1 MKFKSLITTTL
12 ALGVIAS
19 TGANFNT
26 NEASAAAKPL
36 DKSSSTLHHGHSNIQ
51 IPYTITVNGT
61 SQNILSSLTFNK
73 NQNISYKDIENKV
86 KSVLYFNRGISDIDL
101 RLSKQA
107 EYTVHF
113 KNGTKR
119 VIDLKSGIYTAD
131 LINTSDIKAISVNVD
146 TKKQPKDK
154 AKANV
159 QVPYTITVNGTSQN
173 ILSNLTFNK
182 NQNISYK
189 DLEDK
194 VKSVL
199 ESNRGITDVDLRLSK
214 QAKYTVNFKNG
225 TKKVIDLKAGIYT
238 ANLINSSDI
247 KSININVD
255 TKKHIENKAKRN
267 YQVPYSINLNGTSTN
282 ILSNLSF
289 SNKPW
294 TNYKNLT
301 SQIKSVL
308 KHDRGIS
315 EQDLKYA
322 KKAYYTVY
330 FKNGGKRILQLNSK
344 NYTANLVHV
353 KDVKRIEITV
363 KTGTKAKA
371 DRYVPYTIA
380 VNGTSTP
387 ILSDLKF
394 TGDPRVGYKD
404 ITKKVKSVLKHDRGI
419 GEREL
424 KYAKKATYTVHFKN
438 GKKKVINL
446 NSKISQLNLLYVQD
460 IKKIDIDVK
469 TGSKAKA
476 DSYVPYTIAVNGTST
491 PILSKLKISN
501 KQLISYKYLND
512 KVKSVLKNERGISDL
527 DLKFAKQAKYT
538 VYFKNGKKQ
547 VVNLKSDIFTPNLFS
562 AKDILFSAKDIKK
575 IDIDVKT
582 GSKAKA
588 DSYVPYT
595 IAVNGTSTPI
605 LSKLKI
611 SNKQLISYK
620 YLNDK
625 VKSVLKSERGIS
637 DLDLKF
643 AKQAKYT
650 VYFKNGKKQ
659 VVNLKSDIFTPNLFS
674 AKDIKKIDID
684 VKQYTKSKK
693 INKSNNVKF
702 PVTINKFENIVSNEF
717 VFYNASKITIN
728 DLSIKLKSAI
738 ANDQGITKHDIE
750 LAERAVYKVYFK
762 NGSSKYVDL
771 KTEYKDE
778 RVFKATDIK
787 KVDIELKF

>member
-182 NQNISYK
+182 NQQISYK

-199 ESNRGITDVDLRLSK
+199 ESNRGITGVDLRLSK

-344 NYTANLVHV
+344 NYTANLVHA

-371 DRYVPYTIA
+371 DR
-380 VNGTSTP
+380 
-387 ILSDLKF
+387 
-394 TGDPRVGYKD
+394 
-404 ITKKVKSVLKHDRGI
+404 
-419 GEREL
+419 
-424 KYAKKATYTVHFKN
+424 
-438 GKKKVINL
+438 
-446 NSKISQLNLLYVQD
+446 
-460 IKKIDIDVK
+460 
-469 TGSKAKA
+469 
-476 DSYVPYTIAVNGTST
+476 YVPYTIAVNGTST

-512 KVKSVLKNERGISDL
+512 KVKSVLKSERGISDL

-547 VVNLKSDIFTPNLFS
+547 VVNLKSDIFTPN
-562 AKDILFSAKDIKK
+562 LFSAKDIKK

-693 INKSNNVKF
+693 K
-702 PVTINKFENIVSNEF
+702 
-717 VFYNASKITIN
+717 
-728 DLSIKLKSAI
+728 
-738 ANDQGITKHDIE
+738 
-750 LAERAVYKVYFK
+750 
-762 NGSSKYVDL
+762 
-771 KTEYKDE
+771 
-778 RVFKATDIK
+778 
-787 KVDIELKF
+787 

>member
-12 ALGVIAS
+12 ALGVLAS
-19 TGANFNT
+19 TGANFNN

-36 DKSSSTLHHGHSNIQ
+36 DKSSSSLHHGYSKVHV
-51 IPYTITVNGT
+51 PYAITVNGT

-73 NQNISYKDIENKV
+73 NQNISYKDLEDRV
-86 KSVLYFNRGISDIDL
+86 KSVLKSDRGISDIDL

-107 EYTVHF
+107 KYTVYF
-113 KNGTKR
+113 KNGTKK
-119 VIDLKSGIYTAD
+119 VIDLKAGIYTAD
-131 LINTSDIKAISVNVD
+131 LINTSEIKAININVD
-146 TKKQPKDK
+146 TKKQVEDKKKDK
-154 AKANV
+154 ANY

-225 TKKVIDLKAGIYT
+225 TKKVIDLKSGIYT

-255 TKKHIENKAKRN
+255 TKKYIENKAKRN

-344 NYTANLVHV
+344 NYTANLVHA

-404 ITKKVKSVLKHDRGI
+404 ISKKVKSVLKHDRGI

-438 GKKKVINL
+438 GTKKVINI
-446 NSKISQLNLLYVQD
+446 NSNISQLNLLYVQD

-469 TGSKAKA
+469 TG
-476 DSYVPYTIAVNGTST
+476 T
-491 PILSKLKISN
+491 
-501 KQLISYKYLND
+501 
-512 KVKSVLKNERGISDL
+512 
-527 DLKFAKQAKYT
+527 
-538 VYFKNGKKQ
+538 
-547 VVNLKSDIFTPNLFS
+547 
-562 AKDILFSAKDIKK
+562 
-575 IDIDVKT
+575 
-582 GSKAKA
+582 KAKA

-693 INKSNNVKF
+693 NK
-702 PVTINKFENIVSNEF
+702 
-717 VFYNASKITIN
+717 
-728 DLSIKLKSAI
+728 
-738 ANDQGITKHDIE
+738 
-750 LAERAVYKVYFK
+750 
-762 NGSSKYVDL
+762 
-771 KTEYKDE
+771 
-778 RVFKATDIK
+778 
-787 KVDIELKF
+787 

>member
-12 ALGVIAS
+12 ALGVLAS
-19 TGANFNT
+19 TGANFNN

-36 DKSSSTLHHGHSNIQ
+36 DKSSSSLHHGYSKVHV
-51 IPYTITVNGT
+51 PYAITVNGT

-73 NQNISYKDIENKV
+73 NQNISYKDLEDRV
-86 KSVLYFNRGISDIDL
+86 KSVLKSDRGISDIDL

-107 EYTVHF
+107 KYTVYF
-113 KNGTKR
+113 KNGTKK
-119 VIDLKSGIYTAD
+119 VIDLKAGIYTAD
-131 LINTSDIKAISVNVD
+131 LINTSEIKAININVD
-146 TKKQPKDK
+146 TKKQVEDKKKDK
-154 AKANV
+154 ANY

-225 TKKVIDLKAGIYT
+225 TKKVIDLKSGIYT

-344 NYTANLVHV
+344 NYTANLVHA

-404 ITKKVKSVLKHDRGI
+404 ISKKVKSVLKHDRGI

-438 GKKKVINL
+438 GTKKVINI
-446 NSKISQLNLLYVQD
+446 NSNISQLNLLYVQD

-469 TGSKAKA
+469 TG
-476 DSYVPYTIAVNGTST
+476 T
-491 PILSKLKISN
+491 
-501 KQLISYKYLND
+501 
-512 KVKSVLKNERGISDL
+512 
-527 DLKFAKQAKYT
+527 
-538 VYFKNGKKQ
+538 
-547 VVNLKSDIFTPNLFS
+547 
-562 AKDILFSAKDIKK
+562 
-575 IDIDVKT
+575 
-582 GSKAKA
+582 KAKA

-643 AKQAKYT
+643 AKQANYT

-728 DLSIKLKSAI
+728 DLSIKLKSAM
-738 ANDQGITKHDIE
+738 ANDQGITKHDIG

>member
-12 ALGVIAS
+12 ALGVLAS
-19 TGANFNT
+19 TGANFNN

-36 DKSSSTLHHGHSNIQ
+36 DKSSSSLHHGYSKVHV
-51 IPYTITVNGT
+51 PYAITVNGT
-61 SQNILSSLTFNK
+61 SQNILSNLTFNK
-73 NQNISYKDIENKV
+73 NQNISYKDLEDRV
-86 KSVLYFNRGISDIDL
+86 KSVLKSDRGISDIDL

-107 EYTVHF
+107 KHTVYF
-113 KNGTKR
+113 KNGTKK
-119 VIDLKSGIYTAD
+119 VIDLKAGIYTAD
-131 LINTSDIKAISVNVD
+131 LINTSEIKAININVD
-146 TKKQPKDK
+146 TKKQVEDKKKDK
-154 AKANV
+154 ANY

-225 TKKVIDLKAGIYT
+225 TKKVIDLKSGIYT

-344 NYTANLVHV
+344 NYTANLVHA

-404 ITKKVKSVLKHDRGI
+404 ISKKVKSVLKHDRGI

-438 GKKKVINL
+438 GTKKVINI
-446 NSKISQLNLLYVQD
+446 NSNISQLNLLYVQD

-469 TGSKAKA
+469 TG
-476 DSYVPYTIAVNGTST
+476 T
-491 PILSKLKISN
+491 
-501 KQLISYKYLND
+501 
-512 KVKSVLKNERGISDL
+512 
-527 DLKFAKQAKYT
+527 
-538 VYFKNGKKQ
+538 
-547 VVNLKSDIFTPNLFS
+547 
-562 AKDILFSAKDIKK
+562 
-575 IDIDVKT
+575 
-582 GSKAKA
+582 KAKA

-693 INKSNNVKF
+693 NK
-702 PVTINKFENIVSNEF
+702 
-717 VFYNASKITIN
+717 
-728 DLSIKLKSAI
+728 
-738 ANDQGITKHDIE
+738 
-750 LAERAVYKVYFK
+750 
-762 NGSSKYVDL
+762 
-771 KTEYKDE
+771 
-778 RVFKATDIK
+778 
-787 KVDIELKF
+787 

>member
-12 ALGVIAS
+12 ALGVLAS

-36 DKSSSTLHHGHSNIQ
+36 DKSSSTLHHGHSKIQ
-51 IPYTITVNGT
+51 VPYTITVNGT

-73 NQNISYKDIENKV
+73 NQQISYKDLENKV

-113 KNGTKR
+113 KNGTKK
-119 VIDLKSGIYTAD
+119 VVDLKSGIYTAD

-173 ILSNLTFNK
+173 ILSSLTFNK
-182 NQNISYK
+182 NQNVSYK

-214 QAKYTVNFKNG
+214 QAKFTVNFKNG

-330 FKNGGKRILQLNSK
+330 FKNGGKRVVHFNSK
-344 NYTANLVHV
+344 TYSANLVHA
-353 KDVKRIEITV
+353 KDVKKIEVTV
-363 KTGTKAKA
+363 KTASKAKA
-371 DRYVPYTIA
+371 ERYVPYSIA

-387 ILSDLKF
+387 NLSDLKF

-438 GKKKVINL
+438 GKKKMINL

-491 PILSKLKISN
+491 HILSKLKISN
-501 KQLISYKYLND
+501 KQLIGYQDLNE
-512 KVKSVLKNERGISDL
+512 KVKSVLKHDRGINDIE
-527 DLKFAKQAKYT
+527 LKFAKQAKYT
-538 VYFKNGKKQ
+538 IHFKNGKTQ
-547 VVNLKSDIFTPNLFS
+547 VVDLKSDIFT
-562 AKDILFSAKDIKK
+562 
-575 IDIDVKT
+575 
-582 GSKAKA
+582 
-588 DSYVPYT
+588 
-595 IAVNGTSTPI
+595 
-605 LSKLKI
+605 
-611 SNKQLISYK
+611 
-620 YLNDK
+620 
-625 VKSVLKSERGIS
+625 R
-637 DLDLKF
+637 
-643 AKQAKYT
+643 
-650 VYFKNGKKQ
+650 
-659 VVNLKSDIFTPNLFS
+659 NLFS

-684 VKQYTKSKK
+684 VKQHTKSKK
-693 INKSNNVKF
+693 NK
-702 PVTINKFENIVSNEF
+702 
-717 VFYNASKITIN
+717 
-728 DLSIKLKSAI
+728 
-738 ANDQGITKHDIE
+738 
-750 LAERAVYKVYFK
+750 
-762 NGSSKYVDL
+762 
-771 KTEYKDE
+771 
-778 RVFKATDIK
+778 
-787 KVDIELKF
+787 

>member
-182 NQNISYK
+182 NQQISYK

-344 NYTANLVHV
+344 NYTANLVHA

-363 KTGTKAKA
+363 KTGT
-371 DRYVPYTIA
+371 
-380 VNGTSTP
+380 
-387 ILSDLKF
+387 
-394 TGDPRVGYKD
+394 
-404 ITKKVKSVLKHDRGI
+404 
-419 GEREL
+419 
-424 KYAKKATYTVHFKN
+424 
-438 GKKKVINL
+438 
-446 NSKISQLNLLYVQD
+446 
-460 IKKIDIDVK
+460 
-469 TGSKAKA
+469 KAKA

-512 KVKSVLKNERGISDL
+512 KVKSVLKSERGISDL

-547 VVNLKSDIFTPNLFS
+547 VVNLKSDIFTPN
-562 AKDILFSAKDIKK
+562 LFSAKDIKK

-674 AKDIKKIDID
+674 AKDLKKIDID

-693 INKSNNVKF
+693 NK
-702 PVTINKFENIVSNEF
+702 
-717 VFYNASKITIN
+717 
-728 DLSIKLKSAI
+728 
-738 ANDQGITKHDIE
+738 
-750 LAERAVYKVYFK
+750 
-762 NGSSKYVDL
+762 
-771 KTEYKDE
+771 
-778 RVFKATDIK
+778 
-787 KVDIELKF
+787 

>member
-12 ALGVIAS
+12 ALGVLAS
-19 TGANFNT
+19 TGANFNN

-36 DKSSSTLHHGHSNIQ
+36 GKSSSSLHHGYSKVHV
-51 IPYTITVNGT
+51 PYAITVNGT

-73 NQNISYKDIENKV
+73 NQNISYKDLEDRV
-86 KSVLYFNRGISDIDL
+86 KSVLKSDRGISDIDL

-107 EYTVHF
+107 KYTVYF
-113 KNGTKR
+113 KNGTKK
-119 VIDLKSGIYTAD
+119 VIDLKAGIYTAD
-131 LINTSDIKAISVNVD
+131 LINTSEIKAININVD
-146 TKKQPKDK
+146 TKKQVEDKKKDK
-154 AKANV
+154 ANY

-225 TKKVIDLKAGIYT
+225 TKKVIDLKSGIYT

-344 NYTANLVHV
+344 NYTANLVHA

-404 ITKKVKSVLKHDRGI
+404 ISKKVKSVLKHDRGI

-438 GKKKVINL
+438 GTKKVINI
-446 NSKISQLNLLYVQD
+446 NSNISQLNLLYVQD

-469 TGSKAKA
+469 TG
-476 DSYVPYTIAVNGTST
+476 T
-491 PILSKLKISN
+491 
-501 KQLISYKYLND
+501 
-512 KVKSVLKNERGISDL
+512 
-527 DLKFAKQAKYT
+527 
-538 VYFKNGKKQ
+538 
-547 VVNLKSDIFTPNLFS
+547 
-562 AKDILFSAKDIKK
+562 
-575 IDIDVKT
+575 
-582 GSKAKA
+582 KAKA

-693 INKSNNVKF
+693 NK
-702 PVTINKFENIVSNEF
+702 
-717 VFYNASKITIN
+717 
-728 DLSIKLKSAI
+728 
-738 ANDQGITKHDIE
+738 
-750 LAERAVYKVYFK
+750 
-762 NGSSKYVDL
+762 
-771 KTEYKDE
+771 
-778 RVFKATDIK
+778 
-787 KVDIELKF
+787 

>member
-12 ALGVIAS
+12 ALGVLAS
-19 TGANFNT
+19 TGANFNN

-36 DKSSSTLHHGHSNIQ
+36 DKSSSSLHHGYSKVHV
-51 IPYTITVNGT
+51 PYAITMNGT

-73 NQNISYKDIENKV
+73 NQNISYKDLEDRV
-86 KSVLYFNRGISDIDL
+86 KSVLKSDRGISDIDL

-107 EYTVHF
+107 KYTVYF
-113 KNGTKR
+113 KNGTKK
-119 VIDLKSGIYTAD
+119 VIDLKAGIYTAD
-131 LINTSDIKAISVNVD
+131 LINTSEIKAININVD
-146 TKKQPKDK
+146 TKKQVEDKKKDK
-154 AKANV
+154 ANY

-225 TKKVIDLKAGIYT
+225 TKKVIDLKSGIYT

-308 KHDRGIS
+308 KHDRGI
-315 EQDLKYA
+315 
-322 KKAYYTVY
+322 
-330 FKNGGKRILQLNSK
+330 
-344 NYTANLVHV
+344 
-353 KDVKRIEITV
+353 
-363 KTGTKAKA
+363 
-371 DRYVPYTIA
+371 
-380 VNGTSTP
+380 
-387 ILSDLKF
+387 
-394 TGDPRVGYKD
+394 
-404 ITKKVKSVLKHDRGI
+404 

-438 GKKKVINL
+438 GTKKVINI
-446 NSKISQLNLLYVQD
+446 NSNISQLNLLYVQD

-469 TGSKAKA
+469 TG
-476 DSYVPYTIAVNGTST
+476 T
-491 PILSKLKISN
+491 
-501 KQLISYKYLND
+501 
-512 KVKSVLKNERGISDL
+512 
-527 DLKFAKQAKYT
+527 
-538 VYFKNGKKQ
+538 
-547 VVNLKSDIFTPNLFS
+547 
-562 AKDILFSAKDIKK
+562 
-575 IDIDVKT
+575 
-582 GSKAKA
+582 KAKA

-693 INKSNNVKF
+693 NK
-702 PVTINKFENIVSNEF
+702 
-717 VFYNASKITIN
+717 
-728 DLSIKLKSAI
+728 
-738 ANDQGITKHDIE
+738 
-750 LAERAVYKVYFK
+750 
-762 NGSSKYVDL
+762 
-771 KTEYKDE
+771 
-778 RVFKATDIK
+778 
-787 KVDIELKF
+787 

>member
-1 MKFKSLITTTL
+1 M
-12 ALGVIAS
+12 
-19 TGANFNT
+19 
-26 NEASAAAKPL
+26 
-36 DKSSSTLHHGHSNIQ
+36 
-51 IPYTITVNGT
+51 NGT

-73 NQNISYKDIENKV
+73 NQQISYKDLENKV

-113 KNGTKR
+113 KNGTKK
-119 VIDLKSGIYTAD
+119 VVDLKSGIYTAD

-173 ILSNLTFNK
+173 ILSSLTFNK
-182 NQNISYK
+182 NQNVSYK

-214 QAKYTVNFKNG
+214 QAKFTVNFKNG

-330 FKNGGKRILQLNSK
+330 FKNGGKRVVHFNSK
-344 NYTANLVHV
+344 TYSANLVHA
-353 KDVKRIEITV
+353 KDVKKIEVTV
-363 KTGTKAKA
+363 KTASKAKA
-371 DRYVPYTIA
+371 ERYVPYSIA

-387 ILSDLKF
+387 NLSDLKF

-491 PILSKLKISN
+491 HILSKLKISN
-501 KQLISYKYLND
+501 KQLIGYQDLNE
-512 KVKSVLKNERGISDL
+512 KVKSVLKHDRGINDIE
-527 DLKFAKQAKYT
+527 LKFAKQAKYT
-538 VYFKNGKKQ
+538 IHFKNGKTQ
-547 VVNLKSDIFTPNLFS
+547 VVDLKSDIFT
-562 AKDILFSAKDIKK
+562 
-575 IDIDVKT
+575 
-582 GSKAKA
+582 
-588 DSYVPYT
+588 
-595 IAVNGTSTPI
+595 
-605 LSKLKI
+605 
-611 SNKQLISYK
+611 
-620 YLNDK
+620 
-625 VKSVLKSERGIS
+625 R
-637 DLDLKF
+637 
-643 AKQAKYT
+643 
-650 VYFKNGKKQ
+650 
-659 VVNLKSDIFTPNLFS
+659 NLFS

-684 VKQYTKSKK
+684 VKQHTKSKK

-728 DLSIKLKSAI
+728 DLSTKLKSAM
-738 ANDQGITKHDIE
+738 ANDQGITKHDIG

-771 KTEYKDE
+771 KTEYKD
-778 RVFKATDIK
+778 RKVFKATDIK

>member
-12 ALGVIAS
+12 ALGVLAS
-19 TGANFNT
+19 TGANFNN

-36 DKSSSTLHHGHSNIQ
+36 DKPSSSLHHGYSKVHV
-51 IPYTITVNGT
+51 PYAITVNGT

-73 NQNISYKDIENKV
+73 NQNISYKDLEDRV
-86 KSVLYFNRGISDIDL
+86 KSVLKSDRGISDIDL

-107 EYTVHF
+107 KYTVYF
-113 KNGTKR
+113 KNGAKR
-119 VIDLKSGIYTAD
+119 VIDLKAGIYTAD
-131 LINTSDIKAISVNVD
+131 LINTSEIKAININVD
-146 TKKQPKDK
+146 TKKQVEDKKKDK
-154 AKANV
+154 ANY

-189 DLEDK
+189 DLEGK

-199 ESNRGITDVDLRLSK
+199 ESNRGISDIDLRLSK

-255 TKKHIENKAKRN
+255 TKKHVENKAKRN

-294 TNYKNLT
+294 KNYKDLT

-344 NYTANLVHV
+344 NYTANLVHA
-353 KDVKRIEITV
+353 KDVKRIEIAV
-363 KTGTKAKA
+363 KTGPKAKA

-387 ILSDLKF
+387 ILS
-394 TGDPRVGYKD
+394 
-404 ITKKVKSVLKHDRGI
+404 
-419 GEREL
+419 
-424 KYAKKATYTVHFKN
+424 
-438 GKKKVINL
+438 
-446 NSKISQLNLLYVQD
+446 
-460 IKKIDIDVK
+460 
-469 TGSKAKA
+469 
-476 DSYVPYTIAVNGTST
+476 
-491 PILSKLKISN
+491 KLK
-501 KQLISYKYLND
+501 
-512 KVKSVLKNERGISDL
+512 
-527 DLKFAKQAKYT
+527 
-538 VYFKNGKKQ
+538 
-547 VVNLKSDIFTPNLFS
+547 
-562 AKDILFSAKDIKK
+562 
-575 IDIDVKT
+575 
-582 GSKAKA
+582 
-588 DSYVPYT
+588 
-595 IAVNGTSTPI
+595 
-605 LSKLKI
+605 LSQKE
-611 SNKQLISYK
+611 LISYK

-650 VYFKNGKKQ
+650 VHFKSGKKQ

-684 VKQYTKSKK
+684 VKQHTKSKK
-693 INKSNNVKF
+693 K
-702 PVTINKFENIVSNEF
+702 
-717 VFYNASKITIN
+717 
-728 DLSIKLKSAI
+728 
-738 ANDQGITKHDIE
+738 
-750 LAERAVYKVYFK
+750 
-762 NGSSKYVDL
+762 
-771 KTEYKDE
+771 
-778 RVFKATDIK
+778 
-787 KVDIELKF
+787 

>member
-73 NQNISYKDIENKV
+73 NQNISYKYIENKV

-189 DLEDK
+189 DLEGK

-225 TKKVIDLKAGIYT
+225 TKKVIDLKSGIYT

-255 TKKHIENKAKRN
+255 TKNHIENKAKRN

-344 NYTANLVHV
+344 NYTANLVHA

-371 DRYVPYTIA
+371 DR
-380 VNGTSTP
+380 
-387 ILSDLKF
+387 
-394 TGDPRVGYKD
+394 
-404 ITKKVKSVLKHDRGI
+404 
-419 GEREL
+419 
-424 KYAKKATYTVHFKN
+424 
-438 GKKKVINL
+438 
-446 NSKISQLNLLYVQD
+446 
-460 IKKIDIDVK
+460 
-469 TGSKAKA
+469 
-476 DSYVPYTIAVNGTST
+476 YVPYTIAVNGTST

-512 KVKSVLKNERGISDL
+512 KVKSVLKSERGISDL

-547 VVNLKSDIFTPNLFS
+547 VVNLKSDIFTPN
-562 AKDILFSAKDIKK
+562 LFSAKDIKK

-693 INKSNNVKF
+693 K
-702 PVTINKFENIVSNEF
+702 
-717 VFYNASKITIN
+717 
-728 DLSIKLKSAI
+728 
-738 ANDQGITKHDIE
+738 
-750 LAERAVYKVYFK
+750 
-762 NGSSKYVDL
+762 
-771 KTEYKDE
+771 
-778 RVFKATDIK
+778 
-787 KVDIELKF
+787 

>member
-12 ALGVIAS
+12 ALGVLAS
-19 TGANFNT
+19 TGANFNN

-36 DKSSSTLHHGHSNIQ
+36 DKSSSSLHHGYSKVHV
-51 IPYTITVNGT
+51 PYAITVNGT

-73 NQNISYKDIENKV
+73 NQNISYKDLEDRV
-86 KSVLYFNRGISDIDL
+86 KSVLKSDRGISDIDL

-107 EYTVHF
+107 KYTVYF
-113 KNGTKR
+113 KNGTKK
-119 VIDLKSGIYTAD
+119 VIDLKAGIYTAD
-131 LINTSDIKAISVNVD
+131 LINTSEIKAININVD
-146 TKKQPKDK
+146 TKKQVEDKKKDK
-154 AKANV
+154 ANY

-225 TKKVIDLKAGIYT
+225 TKKVIDLKSGIYT

-344 NYTANLVHV
+344 NYTANLVHA

-404 ITKKVKSVLKHDRGI
+404 ISKKVKSVLKHDRGI

-438 GKKKVINL
+438 GTKKVINI
-446 NSKISQLNLLYVQD
+446 NSNISQLNLLYVQD

-469 TGSKAKA
+469 TG
-476 DSYVPYTIAVNGTST
+476 T
-491 PILSKLKISN
+491 
-501 KQLISYKYLND
+501 
-512 KVKSVLKNERGISDL
+512 
-527 DLKFAKQAKYT
+527 
-538 VYFKNGKKQ
+538 
-547 VVNLKSDIFTPNLFS
+547 
-562 AKDILFSAKDIKK
+562 
-575 IDIDVKT
+575 
-582 GSKAKA
+582 KAKA

-643 AKQAKYT
+643 VKQAKYT

-728 DLSIKLKSAI
+728 DLSIKLKSAM
-738 ANDQGITKHDIE
+738 ANDQGITKHDIG

>member
-26 NEASAAAKPL
+26 NEASAAVKPL

-182 NQNISYK
+182 NQQISYK

-344 NYTANLVHV
+344 NYTANLVHA

-371 DRYVPYTIA
+371 DR
-380 VNGTSTP
+380 
-387 ILSDLKF
+387 
-394 TGDPRVGYKD
+394 
-404 ITKKVKSVLKHDRGI
+404 
-419 GEREL
+419 
-424 KYAKKATYTVHFKN
+424 
-438 GKKKVINL
+438 
-446 NSKISQLNLLYVQD
+446 
-460 IKKIDIDVK
+460 
-469 TGSKAKA
+469 
-476 DSYVPYTIAVNGTST
+476 YVPYTIAVNGTST

-512 KVKSVLKNERGISDL
+512 KVKSVLKSERGISDL

-547 VVNLKSDIFTPNLFS
+547 VVNLKSDIFTPN
-562 AKDILFSAKDIKK
+562 LFSAKDIKK

-728 DLSIKLKSAI
+728 DLSIKLKSAM
-738 ANDQGITKHDIE
+738 ANDQGITKHDIG

>member
-12 ALGVIAS
+12 ALGVLAS

-36 DKSSSTLHHGHSNIQ
+36 DKSSSTLHHGHSKIQ
-51 IPYTITVNGT
+51 VPYTITVNGT

-73 NQNISYKDIENKV
+73 NQQISYKDLENKV

-113 KNGTKR
+113 KNGTKK
-119 VIDLKSGIYTAD
+119 VVDLKSGIYTAD

-173 ILSNLTFNK
+173 ILSSLTFNK
-182 NQNISYK
+182 NQNVSYK

-214 QAKYTVNFKNG
+214 QAKFTVNFKNG

-247 KSININVD
+247 KSNNINVD

-330 FKNGGKRILQLNSK
+330 FKNGGKRVVHFNSK
-344 NYTANLVHV
+344 TYSANLVHA
-353 KDVKRIEITV
+353 KDVKKIEVTV
-363 KTGTKAKA
+363 KTASKAKA
-371 DRYVPYTIA
+371 ERYVPYSIA

-387 ILSDLKF
+387 NLSDLKF

-491 PILSKLKISN
+491 HILSKLKISN
-501 KQLISYKYLND
+501 KQLIGYQDLNE
-512 KVKSVLKNERGISDL
+512 KVKSVLKHDRGINDIE
-527 DLKFAKQAKYT
+527 LKFAKQAKYT
-538 VYFKNGKKQ
+538 IHFKNGKTQ
-547 VVNLKSDIFTPNLFS
+547 VVDLKSDIFT
-562 AKDILFSAKDIKK
+562 
-575 IDIDVKT
+575 
-582 GSKAKA
+582 
-588 DSYVPYT
+588 
-595 IAVNGTSTPI
+595 
-605 LSKLKI
+605 
-611 SNKQLISYK
+611 
-620 YLNDK
+620 
-625 VKSVLKSERGIS
+625 R
-637 DLDLKF
+637 
-643 AKQAKYT
+643 
-650 VYFKNGKKQ
+650 
-659 VVNLKSDIFTPNLFS
+659 NLFS

-684 VKQYTKSKK
+684 VKQHTKSKK

-728 DLSIKLKSAI
+728 DLSTKLKSAM
-738 ANDQGITKHDIE
+738 ANDQGITKHDIG

-771 KTEYKDE
+771 KTEYKD
-778 RVFKATDIK
+778 RKVFKATDIK

>member
-12 ALGVIAS
+12 ALGVLAS

-36 DKSSSTLHHGHSNIQ
+36 DKSSSTLHHGHSKIQ
-51 IPYTITVNGT
+51 VPYTITVNGT

-73 NQNISYKDIENKV
+73 NQQISYKDLENKV

-113 KNGTKR
+113 KNGTKK
-119 VIDLKSGIYTAD
+119 VVDLKSGIYTAD

-173 ILSNLTFNK
+173 ILSSLTFNK
-182 NQNISYK
+182 NQNVSYK

-214 QAKYTVNFKNG
+214 QAKFTVNFKNG

-330 FKNGGKRILQLNSK
+330 FKNGGKRVVHFNSK
-344 NYTANLVHV
+344 TYSANLVHA
-353 KDVKRIEITV
+353 KDVKKIEVTV
-363 KTGTKAKA
+363 KTASKAKA
-371 DRYVPYTIA
+371 ERYVPYSIA

-387 ILSDLKF
+387 NLSDLKF

-491 PILSKLKISN
+491 HILSKLKISN
-501 KQLISYKYLND
+501 KQLIGYQDLNE
-512 KVKSVLKNERGISDL
+512 KVKSVLKHDRGINDIE
-527 DLKFAKQAKYT
+527 LKFAKQAKYT
-538 VYFKNGKKQ
+538 IHFKNGKTQ
-547 VVNLKSDIFTPNLFS
+547 VVDLKSDIFT
-562 AKDILFSAKDIKK
+562 
-575 IDIDVKT
+575 
-582 GSKAKA
+582 
-588 DSYVPYT
+588 
-595 IAVNGTSTPI
+595 
-605 LSKLKI
+605 
-611 SNKQLISYK
+611 
-620 YLNDK
+620 
-625 VKSVLKSERGIS
+625 R
-637 DLDLKF
+637 
-643 AKQAKYT
+643 
-650 VYFKNGKKQ
+650 
-659 VVNLKSDIFTPNLFS
+659 NLFS

-684 VKQYTKSKK
+684 IKQHTKSKK

-728 DLSIKLKSAI
+728 DLSTKLKSAM
-738 ANDQGITKHDIE
+738 ANDQGITKHDIG

-771 KTEYKDE
+771 KTEYKD
-778 RVFKATDIK
+778 RKVFKATDIK

>member
-189 DLEDK
+189 DLEGK

-225 TKKVIDLKAGIYT
+225 TKKVIDLKSGIYT

-308 KHDRGIS
+308 KHNRGIS

-344 NYTANLVHV
+344 NYTANLVHA

-371 DRYVPYTIA
+371 DR
-380 VNGTSTP
+380 
-387 ILSDLKF
+387 
-394 TGDPRVGYKD
+394 
-404 ITKKVKSVLKHDRGI
+404 
-419 GEREL
+419 
-424 KYAKKATYTVHFKN
+424 
-438 GKKKVINL
+438 
-446 NSKISQLNLLYVQD
+446 
-460 IKKIDIDVK
+460 
-469 TGSKAKA
+469 
-476 DSYVPYTIAVNGTST
+476 YVPYTIAVNGTST

-512 KVKSVLKNERGISDL
+512 KVKSVLKSERGISDL

-547 VVNLKSDIFTPNLFS
+547 VVNLKSDIFTPN
-562 AKDILFSAKDIKK
+562 LFSAKDIKK

-693 INKSNNVKF
+693 KINKSNNVKF

>member
-189 DLEDK
+189 DLEGK

-225 TKKVIDLKAGIYT
+225 TKKVIDLKSGIYT

-344 NYTANLVHV
+344 NYTANLVHA

-371 DRYVPYTIA
+371 DR
-380 VNGTSTP
+380 
-387 ILSDLKF
+387 
-394 TGDPRVGYKD
+394 
-404 ITKKVKSVLKHDRGI
+404 
-419 GEREL
+419 
-424 KYAKKATYTVHFKN
+424 
-438 GKKKVINL
+438 
-446 NSKISQLNLLYVQD
+446 
-460 IKKIDIDVK
+460 
-469 TGSKAKA
+469 
-476 DSYVPYTIAVNGTST
+476 YVPYTIAVNGTST

-512 KVKSVLKNERGISDL
+512 KVKSVLKSERDISDL

-547 VVNLKSDIFTPNLFS
+547 VVNLKSDIFTPN
-562 AKDILFSAKDIKK
+562 LFSAKDIKK

>member
-12 ALGVIAS
+12 ALGVLAS
-19 TGANFNT
+19 TGANFNN

-36 DKSSSTLHHGHSNIQ
+36 DKSSSSLHHGYSKVHV
-51 IPYTITVNGT
+51 PYAITVNGT

-73 NQNISYKDIENKV
+73 NQNISYKDLEDRV
-86 KSVLYFNRGISDIDL
+86 KSVLKSDRGISDIDL

-107 EYTVHF
+107 KYTVYF
-113 KNGTKR
+113 KNGTKK
-119 VIDLKSGIYTAD
+119 VIDLKAGIYTAD
-131 LINTSDIKAISVNVD
+131 LINTSEIKAININVD
-146 TKKQPKDK
+146 TKKQVEDKKKDK
-154 AKANV
+154 ANY

-225 TKKVIDLKAGIYT
+225 TKKVIDLKSGIYT

-344 NYTANLVHV
+344 NYTANLVHA

-404 ITKKVKSVLKHDRGI
+404 ISKKVKSVLKHDRGI

-438 GKKKVINL
+438 GTKKVINI
-446 NSKISQLNLLYVQD
+446 NSNISQLNLLYVQD
-460 IKKIDIDVK
+460 IKKVDIDVK
-469 TGSKAKA
+469 TG
-476 DSYVPYTIAVNGTST
+476 T
-491 PILSKLKISN
+491 
-501 KQLISYKYLND
+501 
-512 KVKSVLKNERGISDL
+512 
-527 DLKFAKQAKYT
+527 
-538 VYFKNGKKQ
+538 
-547 VVNLKSDIFTPNLFS
+547 
-562 AKDILFSAKDIKK
+562 
-575 IDIDVKT
+575 
-582 GSKAKA
+582 KAKA

-728 DLSIKLKSAI
+728 DLSIKLKSAM
-738 ANDQGITKHDIE
+738 ANDQGITKHDIG

>member
-12 ALGVIAS
+12 ALGVLAS
-19 TGANFNT
+19 TGANFNN

-36 DKSSSTLHHGHSNIQ
+36 DKSSSSLHHGYSKVHV
-51 IPYTITVNGT
+51 PYAITVNGT

-73 NQNISYKDIENKV
+73 NQNISYKDLEDRV
-86 KSVLYFNRGISDIDL
+86 KSVLKSDRGISDIDL

-107 EYTVHF
+107 KYTVYF
-113 KNGTKR
+113 KNGTKK
-119 VIDLKSGIYTAD
+119 VIDLKAGIYTAD
-131 LINTSDIKAISVNVD
+131 LINTSEIKAININVD
-146 TKKQPKDK
+146 TKKQVEDKKKDK
-154 AKANV
+154 ANY

-225 TKKVIDLKAGIYT
+225 TKKVIDLKSGIYT
-238 ANLINSSDI
+238 ANLINSSNI

-344 NYTANLVHV
+344 NYTANLVHA

-404 ITKKVKSVLKHDRGI
+404 ISKKVKSVLKHDRGI

-438 GKKKVINL
+438 GTKKVINI
-446 NSKISQLNLLYVQD
+446 NSNISQLNLLYVQD

-469 TGSKAKA
+469 TG
-476 DSYVPYTIAVNGTST
+476 T
-491 PILSKLKISN
+491 
-501 KQLISYKYLND
+501 
-512 KVKSVLKNERGISDL
+512 
-527 DLKFAKQAKYT
+527 
-538 VYFKNGKKQ
+538 
-547 VVNLKSDIFTPNLFS
+547 
-562 AKDILFSAKDIKK
+562 
-575 IDIDVKT
+575 
-582 GSKAKA
+582 KAKA

-693 INKSNNVKF
+693 NK
-702 PVTINKFENIVSNEF
+702 
-717 VFYNASKITIN
+717 
-728 DLSIKLKSAI
+728 
-738 ANDQGITKHDIE
+738 
-750 LAERAVYKVYFK
+750 
-762 NGSSKYVDL
+762 
-771 KTEYKDE
+771 
-778 RVFKATDIK
+778 
-787 KVDIELKF
+787 

>member
-189 DLEDK
+189 DLEGK

-225 TKKVIDLKAGIYT
+225 TKKVIDLKSGIYT

-344 NYTANLVHV
+344 NYTANLVHA

-371 DRYVPYTIA
+371 DR
-380 VNGTSTP
+380 
-387 ILSDLKF
+387 
-394 TGDPRVGYKD
+394 
-404 ITKKVKSVLKHDRGI
+404 
-419 GEREL
+419 
-424 KYAKKATYTVHFKN
+424 
-438 GKKKVINL
+438 
-446 NSKISQLNLLYVQD
+446 
-460 IKKIDIDVK
+460 
-469 TGSKAKA
+469 
-476 DSYVPYTIAVNGTST
+476 YVPYTIAVNGTST

-512 KVKSVLKNERGISDL
+512 KVKSVLKSERGISDL

-547 VVNLKSDIFTPNLFS
+547 VVNLKSDIFTPN
-562 AKDILFSAKDIKK
+562 LFSAKDIKK

-659 VVNLKSDIFTPNLFS
+659 VVNLKSDIFPPNLFS

-693 INKSNNVKF
+693 NK
-702 PVTINKFENIVSNEF
+702 
-717 VFYNASKITIN
+717 
-728 DLSIKLKSAI
+728 
-738 ANDQGITKHDIE
+738 
-750 LAERAVYKVYFK
+750 
-762 NGSSKYVDL
+762 
-771 KTEYKDE
+771 
-778 RVFKATDIK
+778 
-787 KVDIELKF
+787 

>member
-12 ALGVIAS
+12 ALGVLAS
-19 TGANFNT
+19 TGANFNN

-36 DKSSSTLHHGHSNIQ
+36 DKSSSSLHHGYSKVQ
-51 IPYTITVNGT
+51 VPYTITVNGT

-73 NQNISYKDIENKV
+73 NQNISYKDLEDRV
-86 KSVLYFNRGISDIDL
+86 KSVLKSDRGISDIDL

-107 EYTVHF
+107 KYTVYF
-113 KNGTKR
+113 KNGTKK
-119 VIDLKSGIYTAD
+119 VIDLKAGIYTAD
-131 LINTSDIKAISVNVD
+131 LINTSEIKAININVD
-146 TKKQPKDK
+146 TKKQVEDKKKDK
-154 AKANV
+154 ANY

-173 ILSNLTFNK
+173 ILSSLTFNK

-225 TKKVIDLKAGIYT
+225 TKKVIDLKSGIYT

-344 NYTANLVHV
+344 NYTANLVHA

-404 ITKKVKSVLKHDRGI
+404 ISKKVKSVLKHDRGI

-438 GKKKVINL
+438 GTKKVINI
-446 NSKISQLNLLYVQD
+446 NSNISQLNLLYVQD

-469 TGSKAKA
+469 TG
-476 DSYVPYTIAVNGTST
+476 T
-491 PILSKLKISN
+491 
-501 KQLISYKYLND
+501 
-512 KVKSVLKNERGISDL
+512 
-527 DLKFAKQAKYT
+527 
-538 VYFKNGKKQ
+538 
-547 VVNLKSDIFTPNLFS
+547 
-562 AKDILFSAKDIKK
+562 
-575 IDIDVKT
+575 
-582 GSKAKA
+582 KAKA

-693 INKSNNVKF
+693 NK
-702 PVTINKFENIVSNEF
+702 
-717 VFYNASKITIN
+717 
-728 DLSIKLKSAI
+728 
-738 ANDQGITKHDIE
+738 
-750 LAERAVYKVYFK
+750 
-762 NGSSKYVDL
+762 
-771 KTEYKDE
+771 
-778 RVFKATDIK
+778 
-787 KVDIELKF
+787 

>member
-12 ALGVIAS
+12 ALGVLAL
-19 TGANFNT
+19 TGANFNN

-36 DKSSSTLHHGHSNIQ
+36 DKSSSSLHHGYSKVHV
-51 IPYTITVNGT
+51 PYAITVNGT

-73 NQNISYKDIENKV
+73 NQNISYKDLEDRV
-86 KSVLYFNRGISDIDL
+86 KSVLKSDRGISDIDL

-107 EYTVHF
+107 KYTVYF
-113 KNGTKR
+113 KNGTKK
-119 VIDLKSGIYTAD
+119 VIDLKAGIYTAD
-131 LINTSDIKAISVNVD
+131 LINTSEIKAININVD
-146 TKKQPKDK
+146 TKKQVEDKKKDK
-154 AKANV
+154 ANY

-225 TKKVIDLKAGIYT
+225 TKKVIDLKSGIYT

-344 NYTANLVHV
+344 NYTANLVHA

-404 ITKKVKSVLKHDRGI
+404 ISKKVKSVLKHDRGI

-438 GKKKVINL
+438 GTKKVINI
-446 NSKISQLNLLYVQD
+446 NSNISQLNLLYVQD
-460 IKKIDIDVK
+460 IKKVDIDVK
-469 TGSKAKA
+469 TG
-476 DSYVPYTIAVNGTST
+476 T
-491 PILSKLKISN
+491 
-501 KQLISYKYLND
+501 
-512 KVKSVLKNERGISDL
+512 
-527 DLKFAKQAKYT
+527 
-538 VYFKNGKKQ
+538 
-547 VVNLKSDIFTPNLFS
+547 
-562 AKDILFSAKDIKK
+562 
-575 IDIDVKT
+575 
-582 GSKAKA
+582 KAKA

-693 INKSNNVKF
+693 NK
-702 PVTINKFENIVSNEF
+702 
-717 VFYNASKITIN
+717 
-728 DLSIKLKSAI
+728 
-738 ANDQGITKHDIE
+738 
-750 LAERAVYKVYFK
+750 
-762 NGSSKYVDL
+762 
-771 KTEYKDE
+771 
-778 RVFKATDIK
+778 
-787 KVDIELKF
+787 

>member
-12 ALGVIAS
+12 ALGVLAS
-19 TGANFNT
+19 TGENFNN

-36 DKSSSTLHHGHSNIQ
+36 DKSSSSLHHGYSKVHV
-51 IPYTITVNGT
+51 PYAITLNGT

-73 NQNISYKDIENKV
+73 NQNISYKDLEDRV
-86 KSVLYFNRGISDIDL
+86 KSVLKSDRGISDIDL

-107 EYTVHF
+107 KYTVYF
-113 KNGTKR
+113 KNGTKK
-119 VIDLKSGIYTAD
+119 VIDLKAGIYTAD
-131 LINTSDIKAISVNVD
+131 LINTSEIKAININVD
-146 TKKQPKDK
+146 TKKQVEDKKKDK
-154 AKANV
+154 ANY
-159 QVPYTITVNGTSQN
+159 QVPYTTTVNGTSQN
-173 ILSNLTFNK
+173 ILSSLTFNK

-225 TKKVIDLKAGIYT
+225 TKKVIDLKSGIYT

-344 NYTANLVHV
+344 NYTANLVHA

-404 ITKKVKSVLKHDRGI
+404 ISKKVKSVLKHDRGI

-438 GKKKVINL
+438 GTKKVINI
-446 NSKISQLNLLYVQD
+446 NSNISQLNLLYVQD

-469 TGSKAKA
+469 TG
-476 DSYVPYTIAVNGTST
+476 T
-491 PILSKLKISN
+491 
-501 KQLISYKYLND
+501 
-512 KVKSVLKNERGISDL
+512 
-527 DLKFAKQAKYT
+527 
-538 VYFKNGKKQ
+538 
-547 VVNLKSDIFTPNLFS
+547 
-562 AKDILFSAKDIKK
+562 
-575 IDIDVKT
+575 
-582 GSKAKA
+582 KAKA

-693 INKSNNVKF
+693 NK
-702 PVTINKFENIVSNEF
+702 
-717 VFYNASKITIN
+717 
-728 DLSIKLKSAI
+728 
-738 ANDQGITKHDIE
+738 
-750 LAERAVYKVYFK
+750 
-762 NGSSKYVDL
+762 
-771 KTEYKDE
+771 
-778 RVFKATDIK
+778 
-787 KVDIELKF
+787 

>member
-189 DLEDK
+189 DLEGK

-225 TKKVIDLKAGIYT
+225 TKKVIDLKSGIYT

-344 NYTANLVHV
+344 NYTANLVHA

-371 DRYVPYTIA
+371 DR
-380 VNGTSTP
+380 
-387 ILSDLKF
+387 
-394 TGDPRVGYKD
+394 
-404 ITKKVKSVLKHDRGI
+404 
-419 GEREL
+419 
-424 KYAKKATYTVHFKN
+424 
-438 GKKKVINL
+438 
-446 NSKISQLNLLYVQD
+446 
-460 IKKIDIDVK
+460 
-469 TGSKAKA
+469 
-476 DSYVPYTIAVNGTST
+476 
-491 PILSKLKISN
+491 
-501 KQLISYKYLND
+501 
-512 KVKSVLKNERGISDL
+512 
-527 DLKFAKQAKYT
+527 
-538 VYFKNGKKQ
+538 
-547 VVNLKSDIFTPNLFS
+547 
-562 AKDILFSAKDIKK
+562 
-575 IDIDVKT
+575 
-582 GSKAKA
+582 
-588 DSYVPYT
+588 YVPYT

-684 VKQYTKSKK
+684 VKTGSKAKADSYVPYTIAVNGTSTP
-693 INKSNNVKF
+693 I
-702 PVTINKFENIVSNEF
+702 
-717 VFYNASKITIN
+717 
-728 DLSIKLKSAI
+728 LSKLKISNKQLI
-738 ANDQGITKHDIE
+738 SYKYLNDKVKSVLKSERGISDLDLKFAKQAKYT
-750 LAERAVYKVYFK
+750 VYF
-762 NGSSKYVDL
+762 
-771 KTEYKDE
+771 
-778 RVFKATDIK
+778 
-787 KVDIELKF
+787 

>member
-12 ALGVIAS
+12 ALGVLAS
-19 TGANFNT
+19 TGANFNN

-36 DKSSSTLHHGHSNIQ
+36 DKSSSSLHHGYSKVHV
-51 IPYTITVNGT
+51 PYAITVNGT

-73 NQNISYKDIENKV
+73 NQNISYKDLEDRV
-86 KSVLYFNRGISDIDL
+86 KSVLKSDRGISDIDL

-107 EYTVHF
+107 KYTVYF
-113 KNGTKR
+113 KNGTKK
-119 VIDLKSGIYTAD
+119 VIDLKAGIYTAD
-131 LINTSDIKAISVNVD
+131 LINTSEIKAININVD
-146 TKKQPKDK
+146 TKKQVEDKKKDK
-154 AKANV
+154 ANY

-225 TKKVIDLKAGIYT
+225 TKKVIDLKSGIYT

-344 NYTANLVHV
+344 NYTANLVHA

-404 ITKKVKSVLKHDRGI
+404 ISKKVKSVLKHDRGI

-438 GKKKVINL
+438 GTKKLINI
-446 NSKISQLNLLYVQD
+446 NSNISQLNLLYVQD

-469 TGSKAKA
+469 TG
-476 DSYVPYTIAVNGTST
+476 T
-491 PILSKLKISN
+491 
-501 KQLISYKYLND
+501 
-512 KVKSVLKNERGISDL
+512 
-527 DLKFAKQAKYT
+527 
-538 VYFKNGKKQ
+538 
-547 VVNLKSDIFTPNLFS
+547 
-562 AKDILFSAKDIKK
+562 
-575 IDIDVKT
+575 
-582 GSKAKA
+582 KAKA

-693 INKSNNVKF
+693 NK
-702 PVTINKFENIVSNEF
+702 
-717 VFYNASKITIN
+717 
-728 DLSIKLKSAI
+728 
-738 ANDQGITKHDIE
+738 
-750 LAERAVYKVYFK
+750 
-762 NGSSKYVDL
+762 
-771 KTEYKDE
+771 
-778 RVFKATDIK
+778 
-787 KVDIELKF
+787 

>member
-182 NQNISYK
+182 NQQISYK

-344 NYTANLVHV
+344 NYTANLVHA

-371 DRYVPYTIA
+371 DR
-380 VNGTSTP
+380 
-387 ILSDLKF
+387 
-394 TGDPRVGYKD
+394 
-404 ITKKVKSVLKHDRGI
+404 
-419 GEREL
+419 
-424 KYAKKATYTVHFKN
+424 
-438 GKKKVINL
+438 
-446 NSKISQLNLLYVQD
+446 
-460 IKKIDIDVK
+460 
-469 TGSKAKA
+469 
-476 DSYVPYTIAVNGTST
+476 
-491 PILSKLKISN
+491 
-501 KQLISYKYLND
+501 
-512 KVKSVLKNERGISDL
+512 
-527 DLKFAKQAKYT
+527 
-538 VYFKNGKKQ
+538 
-547 VVNLKSDIFTPNLFS
+547 
-562 AKDILFSAKDIKK
+562 
-575 IDIDVKT
+575 
-582 GSKAKA
+582 
-588 DSYVPYT
+588 YVPYT

-684 VKQYTKSKK
+684 VKTGSKAKADSYVPYTIAVNGTSTPILSKLKISNKQLISYKYLNDKVKSVLKSERGISDLDLKFAKQAKYTVYFKNGKKQVVKLKSDIFTPNLFSAKDIKKIDIDVKQYTKSKK
-693 INKSNNVKF
+693 K
-702 PVTINKFENIVSNEF
+702 
-717 VFYNASKITIN
+717 
-728 DLSIKLKSAI
+728 
-738 ANDQGITKHDIE
+738 
-750 LAERAVYKVYFK
+750 
-762 NGSSKYVDL
+762 
-771 KTEYKDE
+771 
-778 RVFKATDIK
+778 
-787 KVDIELKF
+787 

>member
-12 ALGVIAS
+12 ALGVLAS
-19 TGANFNT
+19 TGANFNN

-36 DKSSSTLHHGHSNIQ
+36 DKSSSSLHHGYSKVHV
-51 IPYTITVNGT
+51 PYAITVNGT

-73 NQNISYKDIENKV
+73 NQNISYKDLEDRV
-86 KSVLYFNRGISDIDL
+86 KSVLKSDRGISDIDL

-107 EYTVHF
+107 KYTVYF
-113 KNGTKR
+113 KNGTKK
-119 VIDLKSGIYTAD
+119 VIDLKAGIYTAD
-131 LINTSDIKAISVNVD
+131 LINTSEIKAININVD
-146 TKKQPKDK
+146 TKKQVEDKKKDK
-154 AKANV
+154 ANY

-225 TKKVIDLKAGIYT
+225 TKKVIDLKSGIYT

-344 NYTANLVHV
+344 NYTANLVHA

-404 ITKKVKSVLKHDRGI
+404 ISKKVKSVLKHDRGI

-438 GKKKVINL
+438 GTKKVINI
-446 NSKISQLNLLYVQD
+446 NSNISQLNLLYVQD

-469 TGSKAKA
+469 TG
-476 DSYVPYTIAVNGTST
+476 T
-491 PILSKLKISN
+491 
-501 KQLISYKYLND
+501 
-512 KVKSVLKNERGISDL
+512 
-527 DLKFAKQAKYT
+527 
-538 VYFKNGKKQ
+538 
-547 VVNLKSDIFTPNLFS
+547 
-562 AKDILFSAKDIKK
+562 
-575 IDIDVKT
+575 
-582 GSKAKA
+582 KAKA

-684 VKQYTKSKK
+684 VKQYTK
-693 INKSNNVKF
+693 
-702 PVTINKFENIVSNEF
+702 
-717 VFYNASKITIN
+717 
-728 DLSIKLKSAI
+728 
-738 ANDQGITKHDIE
+738 
-750 LAERAVYKVYFK
+750 
-762 NGSSKYVDL
+762 
-771 KTEYKDE
+771 
-778 RVFKATDIK
+778 
-787 KVDIELKF
+787 

>member
-189 DLEDK
+189 DLEGK

-225 TKKVIDLKAGIYT
+225 TKKVIDLKSGIYT

-247 KSININVD
+247 KSINISVD

-344 NYTANLVHV
+344 NYTANLVHA

-371 DRYVPYTIA
+371 DR
-380 VNGTSTP
+380 
-387 ILSDLKF
+387 
-394 TGDPRVGYKD
+394 
-404 ITKKVKSVLKHDRGI
+404 
-419 GEREL
+419 
-424 KYAKKATYTVHFKN
+424 
-438 GKKKVINL
+438 
-446 NSKISQLNLLYVQD
+446 
-460 IKKIDIDVK
+460 
-469 TGSKAKA
+469 
-476 DSYVPYTIAVNGTST
+476 YVPYTIAVNGTST

-512 KVKSVLKNERGISDL
+512 KVKSVLKSERGISDL

-547 VVNLKSDIFTPNLFS
+547 VVNLKSDIFTPN
-562 AKDILFSAKDIKK
+562 LFSAKDIKK

-693 INKSNNVKF
+693 K
-702 PVTINKFENIVSNEF
+702 
-717 VFYNASKITIN
+717 
-728 DLSIKLKSAI
+728 
-738 ANDQGITKHDIE
+738 
-750 LAERAVYKVYFK
+750 
-762 NGSSKYVDL
+762 
-771 KTEYKDE
+771 
-778 RVFKATDIK
+778 
-787 KVDIELKF
+787 

>member
-189 DLEDK
+189 DLEGKVKSVLESNRGITDVDLRLSKQAEYTVHFKNGTKRVIDLKSGIYTADLINTSDIKAISVNVDTKKQPKDKAKANVQVPYTITVNGTSQNILSNLTFNKNQNISYKDLEGK

-225 TKKVIDLKAGIYT
+225 TKKVIDLKSGIYT

-344 NYTANLVHV
+344 NYTANLVHA

-371 DRYVPYTIA
+371 DR
-380 VNGTSTP
+380 
-387 ILSDLKF
+387 
-394 TGDPRVGYKD
+394 
-404 ITKKVKSVLKHDRGI
+404 
-419 GEREL
+419 
-424 KYAKKATYTVHFKN
+424 
-438 GKKKVINL
+438 
-446 NSKISQLNLLYVQD
+446 
-460 IKKIDIDVK
+460 
-469 TGSKAKA
+469 
-476 DSYVPYTIAVNGTST
+476 
-491 PILSKLKISN
+491 
-501 KQLISYKYLND
+501 
-512 KVKSVLKNERGISDL
+512 
-527 DLKFAKQAKYT
+527 
-538 VYFKNGKKQ
+538 
-547 VVNLKSDIFTPNLFS
+547 
-562 AKDILFSAKDIKK
+562 
-575 IDIDVKT
+575 
-582 GSKAKA
+582 
-588 DSYVPYT
+588 YVPYT

-693 INKSNNVKF
+693 K
-702 PVTINKFENIVSNEF
+702 
-717 VFYNASKITIN
+717 
-728 DLSIKLKSAI
+728 
-738 ANDQGITKHDIE
+738 
-750 LAERAVYKVYFK
+750 
-762 NGSSKYVDL
+762 
-771 KTEYKDE
+771 
-778 RVFKATDIK
+778 
-787 KVDIELKF
+787 

>member
-189 DLEDK
+189 DLEGK

-225 TKKVIDLKAGIYT
+225 TKKVIDLKSGIYT

-344 NYTANLVHV
+344 NYTANLVHA

-363 KTGTKAKA
+363 KTGSKAKA
-371 DRYVPYTIA
+371 DR
-380 VNGTSTP
+380 
-387 ILSDLKF
+387 
-394 TGDPRVGYKD
+394 
-404 ITKKVKSVLKHDRGI
+404 
-419 GEREL
+419 
-424 KYAKKATYTVHFKN
+424 
-438 GKKKVINL
+438 
-446 NSKISQLNLLYVQD
+446 
-460 IKKIDIDVK
+460 
-469 TGSKAKA
+469 
-476 DSYVPYTIAVNGTST
+476 
-491 PILSKLKISN
+491 
-501 KQLISYKYLND
+501 
-512 KVKSVLKNERGISDL
+512 
-527 DLKFAKQAKYT
+527 
-538 VYFKNGKKQ
+538 
-547 VVNLKSDIFTPNLFS
+547 
-562 AKDILFSAKDIKK
+562 
-575 IDIDVKT
+575 
-582 GSKAKA
+582 
-588 DSYVPYT
+588 YVPYT

-684 VKQYTKSKK
+684 VKTGSKAKADSYVPYTIAVNGTSTP
-693 INKSNNVKF
+693 I
-702 PVTINKFENIVSNEF
+702 
-717 VFYNASKITIN
+717 
-728 DLSIKLKSAI
+728 LSKLKISNKQLI
-738 ANDQGITKHDIE
+738 SYKYLNDKVKSVLKSERGISDLDLKFAKQAKYT
-750 LAERAVYKVYFK
+750 VYFK
-762 NGSSKYVDL
+762 NG
-771 KTEYKDE
+771 
-778 RVFKATDIK
+778 
-787 KVDIELKF
+787 

>member
-189 DLEDK
+189 DLEGK

-225 TKKVIDLKAGIYT
+225 TKKVIDLKSGIYT

-344 NYTANLVHV
+344 NYTANLVHA

-387 ILSDLKF
+387 ILSKLKF
-394 TGDPRVGYKD
+394 TINQRVSYKD
-404 ITKKVKSVLKHDRGI
+404 ISKKVKSVLKHDRGI

-438 GKKKVINL
+438 GTKKVINI
-446 NSKISQLNLLYVQD
+446 NSNIRQLNLLHVKD
-460 IKKIDIDVK
+460 VKRIEITVK
-469 TGSKAKA
+469 TGTKAKA
-476 DSYVPYTIAVNGTST
+476 D
-491 PILSKLKISN
+491 
-501 KQLISYKYLND
+501 
-512 KVKSVLKNERGISDL
+512 R
-527 DLKFAKQAKYT
+527 
-538 VYFKNGKKQ
+538 
-547 VVNLKSDIFTPNLFS
+547 
-562 AKDILFSAKDIKK
+562 
-575 IDIDVKT
+575 
-582 GSKAKA
+582 
-588 DSYVPYT
+588 YVPYT

-693 INKSNNVKF
+693 NK
-702 PVTINKFENIVSNEF
+702 
-717 VFYNASKITIN
+717 
-728 DLSIKLKSAI
+728 
-738 ANDQGITKHDIE
+738 
-750 LAERAVYKVYFK
+750 
-762 NGSSKYVDL
+762 
-771 KTEYKDE
+771 
-778 RVFKATDIK
+778 
-787 KVDIELKF
+787 

>member
-26 NEASAAAKPL
+26 NEASAAVKPL

-182 NQNISYK
+182 NQQISYK

-344 NYTANLVHV
+344 NYTANLVHA

-371 DRYVPYTIA
+371 DR
-380 VNGTSTP
+380 
-387 ILSDLKF
+387 
-394 TGDPRVGYKD
+394 
-404 ITKKVKSVLKHDRGI
+404 
-419 GEREL
+419 
-424 KYAKKATYTVHFKN
+424 
-438 GKKKVINL
+438 
-446 NSKISQLNLLYVQD
+446 
-460 IKKIDIDVK
+460 
-469 TGSKAKA
+469 
-476 DSYVPYTIAVNGTST
+476 YVPYTIAVNGTST

-512 KVKSVLKNERGISDL
+512 KVKSVLKSERGISDL

-547 VVNLKSDIFTPNLFS
+547 VVNLKSDIFTPN
-562 AKDILFSAKDIKK
+562 LFSAKDIKK

-659 VVNLKSDIFTPNLFS
+659 VVNLKSDIF
-674 AKDIKKIDID
+674 
-684 VKQYTKSKK
+684 
-693 INKSNNVKF
+693 
-702 PVTINKFENIVSNEF
+702 
-717 VFYNASKITIN
+717 
-728 DLSIKLKSAI
+728 
-738 ANDQGITKHDIE
+738 
-750 LAERAVYKVYFK
+750 
-762 NGSSKYVDL
+762 
-771 KTEYKDE
+771 
-778 RVFKATDIK
+778 
-787 KVDIELKF
+787 

>member
-12 ALGVIAS
+12 ALGVLAS
-19 TGANFNT
+19 TGANFNN

-36 DKSSSTLHHGHSNIQ
+36 DKSSSSLHHGYSKVHV
-51 IPYTITVNGT
+51 PYAITVNGT

-73 NQNISYKDIENKV
+73 NQNISYKDLEDRV
-86 KSVLYFNRGISDIDL
+86 KSVLKSDRGISDIDL

-107 EYTVHF
+107 KYTVYF
-113 KNGTKR
+113 KNGTKK
-119 VIDLKSGIYTAD
+119 VIDLKAGIYTAD
-131 LINTSDIKAISVNVD
+131 LINTSEIKVININVD
-146 TKKQPKDK
+146 TKKQVEDKKKDK
-154 AKANV
+154 ANY

-214 QAKYTVNFKNG
+214 QEKYTVNFKNG
-225 TKKVIDLKAGIYT
+225 TKKVIDLKSGIYT

-344 NYTANLVHV
+344 NYTANLVHA

-404 ITKKVKSVLKHDRGI
+404 ISKKVKSVLKHDRGI

-438 GKKKVINL
+438 GTKKVINI
-446 NSKISQLNLLYVQD
+446 NSNISQLNLLYVQD

-469 TGSKAKA
+469 TG
-476 DSYVPYTIAVNGTST
+476 T
-491 PILSKLKISN
+491 
-501 KQLISYKYLND
+501 
-512 KVKSVLKNERGISDL
+512 
-527 DLKFAKQAKYT
+527 
-538 VYFKNGKKQ
+538 
-547 VVNLKSDIFTPNLFS
+547 
-562 AKDILFSAKDIKK
+562 
-575 IDIDVKT
+575 
-582 GSKAKA
+582 KAKA

-728 DLSIKLKSAI
+728 DLSIKLKSAM
-738 ANDQGITKHDIE
+738 ANDQGITKHDIG

>member
-12 ALGVIAS
+12 ALGVLAS

-36 DKSSSTLHHGHSNIQ
+36 DKSSSTLHHGHSKIQ
-51 IPYTITVNGT
+51 VPYTITVNGT

-73 NQNISYKDIENKV
+73 NQQISYKDLENKV

-113 KNGTKR
+113 KNGTKK
-119 VIDLKSGIYTAD
+119 VVDLKSGIYTAD

-173 ILSNLTFNK
+173 ILSSLTFNK
-182 NQNISYK
+182 NQNVSYK

-214 QAKYTVNFKNG
+214 QAKFTVNFKNG

-330 FKNGGKRILQLNSK
+330 FKNGGKRVVHFNSK
-344 NYTANLVHV
+344 TYSANLVHA
-353 KDVKRIEITV
+353 KDVKKIEVTV
-363 KTGTKAKA
+363 KTASKAKA
-371 DRYVPYTIA
+371 ERYVPYLIA

-387 ILSDLKF
+387 NLSDLKF

-491 PILSKLKISN
+491 HILSKLKISN
-501 KQLISYKYLND
+501 KQLIGYQDLNE
-512 KVKSVLKNERGISDL
+512 KVKSVLKHDRGINDIE
-527 DLKFAKQAKYT
+527 LKFAKQAKYT
-538 VYFKNGKKQ
+538 IHFKNGKTQ
-547 VVNLKSDIFTPNLFS
+547 VVDLKSDIF
-562 AKDILFSAKDIKK
+562 I
-575 IDIDVKT
+575 
-582 GSKAKA
+582 
-588 DSYVPYT
+588 
-595 IAVNGTSTPI
+595 
-605 LSKLKI
+605 
-611 SNKQLISYK
+611 
-620 YLNDK
+620 
-625 VKSVLKSERGIS
+625 R
-637 DLDLKF
+637 
-643 AKQAKYT
+643 
-650 VYFKNGKKQ
+650 
-659 VVNLKSDIFTPNLFS
+659 NLFS

-684 VKQYTKSKK
+684 VKQHTKSKK

-728 DLSIKLKSAI
+728 DLSTKLKSAM
-738 ANDQGITKHDIE
+738 ANDQGITKHDIG

-771 KTEYKDE
+771 KTEYKD
-778 RVFKATDIK
+778 RKVFKATDIK

>member
-12 ALGVIAS
+12 ALGVLAS
-19 TGANFNT
+19 TGANFNN

-36 DKSSSTLHHGHSNIQ
+36 DKSSSSLHHGYSKVHV
-51 IPYTITVNGT
+51 PYAITVNGT

-73 NQNISYKDIENKV
+73 NQNISYKDLEDRV
-86 KSVLYFNRGISDIDL
+86 KSVLKSDRGISDIDL

-107 EYTVHF
+107 KYTVYF
-113 KNGTKR
+113 KNGTKK
-119 VIDLKSGIYTAD
+119 VIDLKANIYTAD
-131 LINTSDIKAISVNVD
+131 LINTSEIKAININVD
-146 TKKQPKDK
+146 TKKQVEDKKKDK
-154 AKANV
+154 ANY

-225 TKKVIDLKAGIYT
+225 TKKVIDLKSGIYT

-344 NYTANLVHV
+344 NYTANLVHA

-404 ITKKVKSVLKHDRGI
+404 ISKKVKSVLKHDRGI

-438 GKKKVINL
+438 GTKKVINI
-446 NSKISQLNLLYVQD
+446 NSNISQLNLLYVQD

-469 TGSKAKA
+469 TG
-476 DSYVPYTIAVNGTST
+476 T
-491 PILSKLKISN
+491 
-501 KQLISYKYLND
+501 
-512 KVKSVLKNERGISDL
+512 
-527 DLKFAKQAKYT
+527 
-538 VYFKNGKKQ
+538 
-547 VVNLKSDIFTPNLFS
+547 
-562 AKDILFSAKDIKK
+562 
-575 IDIDVKT
+575 
-582 GSKAKA
+582 KAKA

-693 INKSNNVKF
+693 NK
-702 PVTINKFENIVSNEF
+702 
-717 VFYNASKITIN
+717 
-728 DLSIKLKSAI
+728 
-738 ANDQGITKHDIE
+738 
-750 LAERAVYKVYFK
+750 
-762 NGSSKYVDL
+762 
-771 KTEYKDE
+771 
-778 RVFKATDIK
+778 
-787 KVDIELKF
+787 

>member
-12 ALGVIAS
+12 ALGVLAS
-19 TGANFNT
+19 TGANFNN

-36 DKSSSTLHHGHSNIQ
+36 DKSSSSLHHGYSKVHV
-51 IPYTITVNGT
+51 PYAITVNGT

-73 NQNISYKDIENKV
+73 NQNISYKDLEDRV
-86 KSVLYFNRGISDIDL
+86 KSVLKSDRGISDIDL

-107 EYTVHF
+107 KYTVYF
-113 KNGTKR
+113 KNGTKK
-119 VIDLKSGIYTAD
+119 VIDLKAGIYTAD
-131 LINTSDIKAISVNVD
+131 LINTSEIKAININVD
-146 TKKQPKDK
+146 TKKQVEDKKKDK
-154 AKANV
+154 ANY

-225 TKKVIDLKAGIYT
+225 TKKVIDLKSGIYT

-344 NYTANLVHV
+344 NYTANLVHA

-404 ITKKVKSVLKHDRGI
+404 ISKKVKSVLKHDRGI

-438 GKKKVINL
+438 GTKKVINI
-446 NSKISQLNLLYVQD
+446 NSNISQLNLLYVQD

-469 TGSKAKA
+469 TG
-476 DSYVPYTIAVNGTST
+476 T
-491 PILSKLKISN
+491 
-501 KQLISYKYLND
+501 
-512 KVKSVLKNERGISDL
+512 
-527 DLKFAKQAKYT
+527 
-538 VYFKNGKKQ
+538 
-547 VVNLKSDIFTPNLFS
+547 
-562 AKDILFSAKDIKK
+562 
-575 IDIDVKT
+575 
-582 GSKAKA
+582 KAKA

-684 VKQYTKSKK
+684 V
-693 INKSNNVKF
+693 
-702 PVTINKFENIVSNEF
+702 
-717 VFYNASKITIN
+717 
-728 DLSIKLKSAI
+728 
-738 ANDQGITKHDIE
+738 
-750 LAERAVYKVYFK
+750 
-762 NGSSKYVDL
+762 
-771 KTEYKDE
+771 
-778 RVFKATDIK
+778 
-787 KVDIELKF
+787 

>member
-12 ALGVIAS
+12 ALGVLAS
-19 TGANFNT
+19 TGANFNN

-36 DKSSSTLHHGHSNIQ
+36 DKSSSSLHHGYSKVRV
-51 IPYTITVNGT
+51 PYAITVNGT

-73 NQNISYKDIENKV
+73 NQNISYKDLEDRV
-86 KSVLYFNRGISDIDL
+86 KSVLKSDRGISDIDL

-107 EYTVHF
+107 KYTVYF
-113 KNGTKR
+113 KNGTKK
-119 VIDLKSGIYTAD
+119 VIDLKAGIYTAD
-131 LINTSDIKAISVNVD
+131 LINTSEIKAININVD
-146 TKKQPKDK
+146 TKKQVEDKKKDK
-154 AKANV
+154 ANY

-225 TKKVIDLKAGIYT
+225 TKKVIDLKSGIYT

-344 NYTANLVHV
+344 NYTANLVHA

-404 ITKKVKSVLKHDRGI
+404 ISKKVKSVLKHDRGI

-438 GKKKVINL
+438 GTKKVINI
-446 NSKISQLNLLYVQD
+446 NSNISQLNLLYVQD

-469 TGSKAKA
+469 TG
-476 DSYVPYTIAVNGTST
+476 T
-491 PILSKLKISN
+491 
-501 KQLISYKYLND
+501 
-512 KVKSVLKNERGISDL
+512 
-527 DLKFAKQAKYT
+527 
-538 VYFKNGKKQ
+538 
-547 VVNLKSDIFTPNLFS
+547 
-562 AKDILFSAKDIKK
+562 
-575 IDIDVKT
+575 
-582 GSKAKA
+582 KAKA

-693 INKSNNVKF
+693 NK
-702 PVTINKFENIVSNEF
+702 
-717 VFYNASKITIN
+717 
-728 DLSIKLKSAI
+728 
-738 ANDQGITKHDIE
+738 
-750 LAERAVYKVYFK
+750 
-762 NGSSKYVDL
+762 
-771 KTEYKDE
+771 
-778 RVFKATDIK
+778 
-787 KVDIELKF
+787 

>member
-12 ALGVIAS
+12 ALGVLAS
-19 TGANFNT
+19 TGANFNN

-36 DKSSSTLHHGHSNIQ
+36 DKSSSSLHHGYSKVHV
-51 IPYTITVNGT
+51 PYAITVNGT

-73 NQNISYKDIENKV
+73 NQNISYKDLEDRV
-86 KSVLYFNRGISDIDL
+86 KSVLKSDRGISDIDL

-107 EYTVHF
+107 KYTVYF
-113 KNGTKR
+113 KNGTKK
-119 VIDLKSGIYTAD
+119 VIDLKAGIYTAD
-131 LINTSDIKAISVNVD
+131 LINTSEIKAININVD
-146 TKKQPKDK
+146 TKKQVEDKKKDK
-154 AKANV
+154 ANY

-214 QAKYTVNFKNG
+214 QAKYTVNFKNV
-225 TKKVIDLKAGIYT
+225 TKKVIDLKSGIYT

-344 NYTANLVHV
+344 NYTANLVHA

-404 ITKKVKSVLKHDRGI
+404 ISKKVKSVLKHDRGI

-438 GKKKVINL
+438 GTKKVINI
-446 NSKISQLNLLYVQD
+446 NSNISQLNLLYVQD

-469 TGSKAKA
+469 TG
-476 DSYVPYTIAVNGTST
+476 T
-491 PILSKLKISN
+491 
-501 KQLISYKYLND
+501 
-512 KVKSVLKNERGISDL
+512 
-527 DLKFAKQAKYT
+527 
-538 VYFKNGKKQ
+538 
-547 VVNLKSDIFTPNLFS
+547 
-562 AKDILFSAKDIKK
+562 
-575 IDIDVKT
+575 
-582 GSKAKA
+582 KAKA

-693 INKSNNVKF
+693 NK
-702 PVTINKFENIVSNEF
+702 
-717 VFYNASKITIN
+717 
-728 DLSIKLKSAI
+728 
-738 ANDQGITKHDIE
+738 
-750 LAERAVYKVYFK
+750 
-762 NGSSKYVDL
+762 
-771 KTEYKDE
+771 
-778 RVFKATDIK
+778 
-787 KVDIELKF
+787 